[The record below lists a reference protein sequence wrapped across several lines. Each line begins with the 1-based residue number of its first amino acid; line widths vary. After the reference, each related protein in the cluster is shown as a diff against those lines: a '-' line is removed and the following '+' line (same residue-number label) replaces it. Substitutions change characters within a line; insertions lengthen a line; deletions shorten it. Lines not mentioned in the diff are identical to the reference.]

1 MDGLRADLAVCIKS
15 ENEHQTKFS
24 LQLLYQQ
31 STVPFIYKL
40 VIYREAESSAII
52 FNPYLKFYRYRN
64 SSTRPFLSFS
74 DCIPN
79 YLDILDCRVSSL
91 PLSQVIVYSH
101 SPAFQV
107 LLAIRLNF
115 VRKPRS
121 IKLERSLDN
130 GMTTPTL
137 SNDPSCLTWRFT
149 SSLLGRS

>member
-1 MDGLRADLAVCIKS
+1 MAMLIG
-15 ENEHQTKFS
+15 
-24 LQLLYQQ
+24 
-31 STVPFIYKL
+31 
-40 VIYREAESSAII
+40 
-52 FNPYLKFYRYRN
+52 
-64 SSTRPFLSFS
+64 FS

-130 GMTTPTL
+130 NMTTPTL
-137 SNDPSCLTWRFT
+137 SNDRSCLTWRFT